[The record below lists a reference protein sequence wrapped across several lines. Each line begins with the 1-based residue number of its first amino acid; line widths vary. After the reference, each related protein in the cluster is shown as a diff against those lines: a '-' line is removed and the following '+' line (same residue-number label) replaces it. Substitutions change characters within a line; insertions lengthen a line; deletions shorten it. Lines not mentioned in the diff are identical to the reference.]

1 MSDGGK
7 NVENGRISSPACCQ
21 RISSVTCICER
32 YVCVRGKTRRKPTK
46 DGLIKAINHPSSLST
61 ARICWIKEGFNTN
74 TNVDKW
80 LKRMNQPRWGAI
92 NKINHA
98 FWRFYTNPMHR
109 RRKKKLDNKALHV
122 KRMRNFNCLWQR
134 QSAQS
139 NDDPAKTA
147 VSHTSKPC
155 AKYDTPANK
164 SWQMVSI

>member
-1 MSDGGK
+1 MVVKMWKMGGFLALLAVIASALLRVFVSGTCVYGGK
-7 NVENGRISSPACCQ
+7 PEQSQ
-21 RISSVTCICER
+21 R
-32 YVCVRGKTRRKPTK
+32 KTVFF
-46 DGLIKAINHPSSLST
+46 IKAINHPSSLST

-122 KRMRNFNCLWQR
+122 KRMRNSNCLR
-134 QSAQS
+134 QWKSAQS
-139 NDDPAKTA
+139 NDDPAETA
-147 VSHTSKPC
+147 VSHLYKPC